1 MTPLKV
7 LRVAFADAA
16 IQSSDKFKIYMG
28 PHVNDYLPLSLSEAH
43 AGGMGWHASWWIW
56 SHNRETA
63 PTPMMR
69 RPPLPH
75 FPTVVALPVPPRS
88 PP

>member
-28 PHVNDYLPLSLSEAH
+28 PHVNDYLPLSLSVRPTQVAW
-43 AGGMGWHASWWIW
+43 GGTLVGGYG
-56 SHNRETA
+56 RTTE
-63 PTPMMR
+63 
-69 RPPLPH
+69 RPLQ
-75 FPTVVALPVPPRS
+75 LR
-88 PP
+88 